1 MSDDGLVPGR
11 SCQGCTMCCK
21 LMEIDALEKPRG
33 AWCPHCDQKMGCTI
47 YETRPEPCRIFYCGY
62 MKIPHLDERWKPAK
76 AKFLVNFE
84 STKNR
89 IVIHCDPARAGAW
102 RTEPYY
108 STIKQWAKNAVRENG
123 LVIVWTGSNAVAVL
137 PDKDKDLGTVRDDDT
152 FHGFVKQTAKG
163 PEYDIEVVAPH
174 RLA

>member
-1 MSDDGLVPGR
+1 
-11 SCQGCTMCCK
+11 
-21 LMEIDALEKPRG
+21 
-33 AWCPHCDQKMGCTI
+33 
-47 YETRPEPCRIFYCGY
+47 

-84 STKNR
+84 SASNR

-102 RTEPYY
+102 RAEPYY

-137 PDKDKDLGTVRDDDT
+137 PDKDKDLGIVRDDDILRASM
-152 FHGFVKQTAKG
+152 KQSANG
-163 PEYDIEVVAPH
+163 PEYDIEVVAPQ